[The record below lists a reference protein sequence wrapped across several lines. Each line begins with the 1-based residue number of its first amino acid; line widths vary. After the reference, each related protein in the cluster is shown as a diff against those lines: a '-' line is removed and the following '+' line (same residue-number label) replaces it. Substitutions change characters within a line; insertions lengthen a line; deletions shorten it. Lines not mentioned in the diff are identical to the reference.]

1 MDETEDESIGRRVA
15 NHRKGRGLTQ
25 TALAQRANVSLSLL
39 RKVEQGSRDASPAL
53 VAAVAKALGVDV
65 STLTGQ
71 PYDIEGPRRD
81 AVHAQ
86 MPNLRRALNYW
97 DVPPAVDGPFRPAAD
112 VLADAQ
118 EVAYLRQADRN
129 VQALTKIP
137 ELLLETTAAVHG
149 TAPGPERDALFDA
162 MATLLHPA
170 MSITHATGY
179 DDLATIVS
187 DRIAWTAAQWG
198 DPLVVGLA
206 AHTRT
211 SSMLRHGTYDIGLR
225 LVADAQTV
233 LARDAA
239 NDPAHLRMSG
249 SLHLRSAILAARAGD
264 ADGAAG
270 FVSEA
275 RAIAAHLRRDTD
287 HLWRNLAFG
296 PANVGFHDVAVA
308 VELGDGPRA
317 LAAAAGL
324 HIPAGCPPTRVG
336 HHFMDLSR
344 AYLWQGRP
352 EESLA
357 CLRRARELAPQQTR
371 HHPTAREVL
380 RMLVRAHRWANEP
393 LARFS
398 AWMGV

>member
-1 MDETEDESIGRRVA
+1 MDESIGRRVA

-97 DVPPAVDGPFRPAAD
+97 DVPPAVDGPFRPAAA

-149 TAPGPERDALFDA
+149 TASGPERDALFDA

-170 MSITHATGY
+170 MSITHARGTTTSPPSCRTGSPGPPRSGAIPWSW
-179 DDLATIVS
+179 DWPPTPARRPCSAT
-187 DRIAWTAAQWG
+187 G
-198 DPLVVGLA
+198 
-206 AHTRT
+206 
-211 SSMLRHGTYDIGLR
+211 
-225 LVADAQTV
+225 
-233 LARDAA
+233 
-239 NDPAHLRMSG
+239 RMTSG
-249 SLHLRSAILAARAGD
+249 SAS
-264 ADGAAG
+264 
-270 FVSEA
+270 SP
-275 RAIAAHLRRDTD
+275 T
-287 HLWRNLAFG
+287 
-296 PANVGFHDVAVA
+296 
-308 VELGDGPRA
+308 PRPSSHEMQRTTPRIC
-317 LAAAAGL
+317 G
-324 HIPAGCPPTRVG
+324 
-336 HHFMDLSR
+336 
-344 AYLWQGRP
+344 
-352 EESLA
+352 
-357 CLRRARELAPQQTR
+357 
-371 HHPTAREVL
+371 
-380 RMLVRAHRWANEP
+380 
-393 LARFS
+393 
-398 AWMGV
+398 